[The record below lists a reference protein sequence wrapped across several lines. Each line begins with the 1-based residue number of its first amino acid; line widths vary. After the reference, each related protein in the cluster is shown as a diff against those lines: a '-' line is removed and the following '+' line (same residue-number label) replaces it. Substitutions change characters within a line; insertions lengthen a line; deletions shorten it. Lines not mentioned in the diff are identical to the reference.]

1 LLSENRKTN
10 KKEPPTG
17 IKSYPGGRRLGG
29 DSSECQPGMFFLPR
43 LKRINTDAFIA
54 ASTITQFTSFSEDEI
69 HAIQFAECLAEECNP
84 GVTFI
89 HNLRM
94 KFTDVF
100 SVDVLR
106 DRISDPDRNEI
117 KSVLDSQRKQK
128 GADKCQ
134 RKQQKRLL

>member
-1 LLSENRKTN
+1 
-10 KKEPPTG
+10 
-17 IKSYPGGRRLGG
+17 
-29 DSSECQPGMFFLPR
+29 MFFLPR

-100 SVDVLR
+100 SVDILCDRKDIQTETKSNLFGASKVLVFILDLPCDK
-106 DRISDPDRNEI
+106 DRSSLSGVCMYRRQLNRHNYYNA
-117 KSVLDSQRKQK
+117 L
-128 GADKCQ
+128 ADWNQ
-134 RKQQKRLL
+134 

>member
-1 LLSENRKTN
+1 
-10 KKEPPTG
+10 
-17 IKSYPGGRRLGG
+17 
-29 DSSECQPGMFFLPR
+29 MFLFSC

-54 ASTITQFTSFSEDEI
+54 ASTNTQFTSFSEDEI

-94 KFTDVF
+94 KFTGVF
-100 SVDVLR
+100 SVDILC

-117 KSVLDSQRKQK
+117 KSVRCLKSV
-128 GADKCQ
+128 GVHIEPPM
-134 RKQQKRLL
+134 